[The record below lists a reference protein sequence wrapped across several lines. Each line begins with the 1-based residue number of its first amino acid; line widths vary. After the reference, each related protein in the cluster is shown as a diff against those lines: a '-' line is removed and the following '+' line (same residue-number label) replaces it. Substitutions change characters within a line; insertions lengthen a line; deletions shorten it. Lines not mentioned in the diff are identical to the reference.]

1 MRLSALSTILA
12 ALVLLSGCARV
23 KVTTEIKSNG
33 SVTRIVAFTGQDKNE
48 KSMQVGGTIEESFV
62 LPAGKEWKSRETKKD
77 ADRTVTYERNLTA
90 GHPFTGDVSIKD
102 GAESGKL
109 QLVNSVTV
117 TRTGN
122 RFEYSEKLQWKGAP
136 PQPADLKPQ
145 QLDEIK
151 ALLPKSLATNEN
163 VRALADKAESFVVP
177 ALFGPGDPLLA
188 IGLIHP
194 DLAERRV
201 TQRIGGVLLKALQ
214 EQFGDQLTAAQRR
227 ELALK
232 FIKTSI
238 SSNKVS
244 QPDPSAQ
251 PEGPKNSGGFN
262 PLMFILKAPGRVI
275 SSNGE
280 VDELTGEVYWALFSE
295 AAAFRDVVLTAI
307 IELDPKP

>member
-1 MRLSALSTILA
+1 MRLSAFSTILA

-33 SVTRIVAFTGQDKNE
+33 SVTRTVAYTGQE
-48 KSMQVGGTIEESFV
+48 KKENTMQMGGTIEESFV
-62 LPAGKEWKSRETKKD
+62 LPAGKEWKSRETKKE
-77 ADRTVTYERNLTA
+77 ADRTVTYERNFTL

-102 GAESGKL
+102 GAEGGKL

-136 PQPADLKPQ
+136 PTGMDLKPE
-145 QLDEIK
+145 QLNEIK
-151 ALLPKSLATNEN
+151 ALLPKSLATDEN
-163 VRALADKAESFVVP
+163 AKAMADKAEILIVP
-177 ALFGPGDPLLA
+177 MLFGPGDPLLA

-194 DLAERRV
+194 DLAERRA
-201 TQRIGGVLLKALQ
+201 TQRIGGVLVKALQ
-214 EQFGDQLTAAQRR
+214 EQFGDQLTPAQRR

-251 PEGPKNSGGFN
+251 AEGPKNSGGFN

-295 AAAFRDVVLTAI
+295 AAAFQDVVLTAI